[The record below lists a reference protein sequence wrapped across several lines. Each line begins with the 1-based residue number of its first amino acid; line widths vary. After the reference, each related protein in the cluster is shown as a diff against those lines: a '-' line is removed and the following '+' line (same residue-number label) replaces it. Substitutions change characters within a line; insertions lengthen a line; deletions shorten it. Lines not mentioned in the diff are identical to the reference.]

1 MPRMHLDLVVAQ
13 INTKRHW
20 PFAVKRVLRMHRKA
34 ARQGA
39 DIITYNEINK
49 EQAEAILALPG
60 WDIFWVINDKLRGG
74 SWSGNA
80 IAYRVSSVKLEKAW
94 AKTTE
99 IDYRRGRKR
108 DAQMGPWFKKK
119 ISQACVRLADKDGFP
134 HPIDVQAFHNPTKF
148 NSNEVSREACA
159 SDTSRFVSIREE
171 RNQPVVAS
179 GDGNNIFGTA
189 PGAPLVFRDGPDGI
203 ISNGKVISRMVL
215 PFKLMLLSDHN
226 GIMVKLRFF
235 ATN

>member
-1 MPRMHLDLVVAQ
+1 VPRMHWDLVVAQ

-34 ARQGA
+34 AHNGA

-49 EQAEAILALPG
+49 EQAYAINALPG
-60 WDIFWVINDKLRGG
+60 WDVFWVINDKLRND

-80 IAYRVSSVKLEKAW
+80 IAYRVSSVKLVKAW

-108 DAQMGPWFKKK
+108 DKQMGPWFKKS
-119 ISQACVRLADKDGFP
+119 ISQACIRLSDKDAFP
-134 HPIDVQAFHNPTKF
+134 QPIDIQAFHNPTRF
-148 NSNEVSREACA
+148 NSNEESRQACA
-159 SDTSRFVSIREE
+159 ADTKRFVSIRTE

-189 PGAPLVFRDGPDGI
+189 PGAPVVFRDGPDGI
-203 ISNGKVISRMVL
+203 ITNGKVISRWVL

-226 GIMVKLRFF
+226 GIMVKLRFL
-235 ATN
+235 ASH